1 MFFTAA
7 SSVIF
12 ACVLLV
18 VAQIFFLLYVLWM
31 LVCLRAEKNQTW
43 GDSIAL
49 SACEAGNQWVLAL
62 QLFEFMKATNDVCFW
77 AENYLV

>member
-1 MFFTAA
+1 
-7 SSVIF
+7 
-12 ACVLLV
+12 
-18 VAQIFFLLYVLWM
+18 M
-31 LVCLRAEKNQTW
+31 LVCLRAEKKNQTW